1 MSNRMPR
8 VEVVSPARTATKKTE
23 AGQAADDKP
32 TLMLLDGNSLAFRA
46 FYALP
51 AENFKTQ
58 GGLTTNA
65 VYGFTAMLI
74 NLLRDESPTHVAAAF
89 DVSRQT
95 FRSERRVNMEVAD
108 ALALS
113 AGGCGSIGGAFQRRA
128 LEKIAHL
135 RHVNMTM
142 HVDRFHTPPGNRYR
156 RVLCALAW
164 LLRLRRAIAVAG
176 QQ

>member
-1 MSNRMPR
+1 MPK
-8 VEVVSPARTATKKTE
+8 VKAVSPAKTASDPK
-23 AGQAADDKP
+23 AGKSAAGAKP

-74 NLLRDESPTHVAAAF
+74 NLLRDEGPSHIAAAF

-95 FRSERRVNMEVAD
+95 FRSEKYPEYK
-108 ALALS
+108 
-113 AGGCGSIGGAFQRRA
+113 AGRSS
-128 LEKIAHL
+128 
-135 RHVNMTM
+135 
-142 HVDRFHTPPGNRYR
+142 TPD
-156 RVLCALAW
+156 
-164 LLRLRRAIAVAG
+164 
-176 QQ
+176 

>member
-1 MSNRMPR
+1 M
-8 VEVVSPARTATKKTE
+8 TASATAEKATE
-23 AGQAADDKP
+23 KP

-74 NLLRDESPTHVAAAF
+74 NLLRDEQPSHIAAAF

-95 FRSERRVNMEVAD
+95 FRLEKYPEYKAGRSGDARRVPRPD
-108 ALALS
+108 RHHQ
-113 AGGCGSIGGAFQRRA
+113 GGAGRARHHRARRGR
-128 LEKIAHL
+128 I
-135 RHVNMTM
+135 
-142 HVDRFHTPPGNRYR
+142 
-156 RVLCALAW
+156 
-164 LLRLRRAIAVAG
+164 
-176 QQ
+176 

>member
-1 MSNRMPR
+1 MSRAVPR
-8 VEVVSPARTATKKTE
+8 VRAVSPARTATKKTE
-23 AGQAADDKP
+23 AAQAADDKP

-74 NLLRDESPTHVAAAF
+74 NLLRDEQPTHIASAF

-95 FRSERRVNMEVAD
+95 FR
-108 ALALS
+108 
-113 AGGCGSIGGAFQRRA
+113 
-128 LEKIAHL
+128 LEKYPEYKAGRSATPDEFRGQIDITEDVLVALGITVLAEPGFEADDVIA
-135 RHVNMTM
+135 T
-142 HVDRFHTPPGNRYR
+142 
-156 RVLCALAW
+156 LATQ
-164 LLRLRRAIAVAG
+164 AENESYA
-176 QQ
+176 